1 MSILGQISE
10 LSKPRKTQL
19 SRKRLLCVLF
29 TSTLI
34 PSIDPQPQENFK
46 LRDQN
51 DDLNAEI
58 LSLSLYEAKNL
69 FSCQTKAQ
77 CLAAEID
84 NASKDEVRI
93 PRYLF
98 HPVTRSLRLDL
109 NSLLLLPPVFCL
121 PPPSLSWWTP

>member
-1 MSILGQISE
+1 MRIPLE
-10 LSKPRKTQL
+10 P
-19 SRKRLLCVLF
+19 
-29 TSTLI
+29 LI
-34 PSIDPQPQENFK
+34 DLQPQENFK

-84 NASKDEVRI
+84 NASKDEVGK
-93 PRYLF
+93 PL
-98 HPVTRSLRLDL
+98 PSDRSLTRYFSTAIYL
-109 NSLLLLPPVFCL
+109 SLSFSLPPSRLHCRSAGGRPEGAGGDQPASEAVHGQNYSGH
-121 PPPSLSWWTP
+121 PGP